1 MKDLSTW
8 PGHMQ
13 ANMVVTMPVDA
24 TSYIL
29 RVETSRSI
37 LKFVVRSL
45 FHHHLILTTVLV
57 ILQLWDADVQPSSG
71 QVFTVTNKHWFQGKK
86 QGEVMELGFQ
96 MEFGA
101 GEVPN
106 IVVVSLE
113 M

>member
-37 LKFVVRSL
+37 LKFVVSL
-45 FHHHLILTTVLV
+45 LSVCQIVLIM
-57 ILQLWDADVQPSSG
+57 IFIQLWDADVQPTFG
-71 QVFTVTNKHWFQGKK
+71 KVFTVTNKHWFQGKK
-86 QGEVMELGFQ
+86 QGEVVELGFQ
-96 MEFGA
+96 MEFAA
-101 GEVPN
+101 GEVPGIE
-106 IVVVSLE
+106 IVELE
-113 M
+113 I